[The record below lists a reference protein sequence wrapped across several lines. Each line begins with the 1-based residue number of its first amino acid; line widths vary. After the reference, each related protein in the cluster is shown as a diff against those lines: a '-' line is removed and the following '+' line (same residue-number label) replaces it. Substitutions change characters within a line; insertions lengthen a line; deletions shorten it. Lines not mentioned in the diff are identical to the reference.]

1 MNLLYLYIILKIKT
15 MKETEETYVLSHY
28 GEVVG
33 VIIAENEG
41 ELLARTAGAVQDNIE
56 ADEDGQFSIEKG
68 VLGDFGEGTFIKVMY
83 VNEGELIIDD
93 EFNLTK
99 TVSYK

>member
-1 MNLLYLYIILKIKT
+1 MYYLCISFKNKV
-15 MKETEETYVLSHY
+15 MEKEETYVLSHY

-41 ELLARTAGAVQDNIE
+41 QLLARTAGAVQDNIE